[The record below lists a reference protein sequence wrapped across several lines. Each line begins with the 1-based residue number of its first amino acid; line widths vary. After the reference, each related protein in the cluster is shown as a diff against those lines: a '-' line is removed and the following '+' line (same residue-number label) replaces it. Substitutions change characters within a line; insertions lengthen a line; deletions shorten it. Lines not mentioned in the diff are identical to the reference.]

1 MYERLLREIL
11 RCTAKE
17 HEGVAEAGHYLE
29 RAWKPMFEPLSSQ
42 SKPFQRPLLCVC
54 FALRSLVA
62 DAFKCSGHYGQKKGD
77 IACCNQTKLV
87 RIELPWTICASL
99 FIETI

>member
-29 RAWKPMFEPLSSQ
+29 RAWKPMFES
-42 SKPFQRPLLCVC
+42 F
-54 FALRSLVA
+54 VA
-62 DAFKCSGHYGQKKGD
+62 DAFKCSGHYGQKKGE

-87 RIELPWTICASL
+87 RIELPWTICA
-99 FIETI
+99 FNDFDEVN